1 MHFRCRFW
9 SIEYG
14 IVILQIA
21 FIYAPYYHNTKLKIN
36 SGSLLEQEYKII
48 KLKYLVSNIN
58 AESTIISGMGF

>member
-1 MHFRCRFW
+1 MHH
-9 SIEYG
+9 I
-14 IVILQIA
+14 IIT
-21 FIYAPYYHNTKLKIN
+21 TKLKIN